1 VKTLEQAFSERQTIL
16 ETVESAARSILD
28 DFCKRRG
35 FLLAGR
41 AKSMES
47 LRDKLETGRYADL
60 DDVDGAIAFSIVIDT
75 TSQESEVRKFIRKSF
90 LVISVRSGTTLQDER
105 TFDFDCTRIYCRLED
120 KLQLGNGIDRITV
133 EIQIRTILQHAWSK
147 ITHPLVYKANIFD
160 ARAAR
165 LAAELMAQL
174 ESIDRSFSHFRT
186 NSRSV
191 KVVNRR
197 DMIGS
202 SALTAMI
209 DQLVSDGV
217 IPSEMRPS
225 NGRRLGENI
234 YSAIRR
240 DLRHHYTKHIKTI
253 KEFLEAQK
261 GKFPRSVSLF
271 QLAIVA
277 LYDANALDHGNA
289 DRPRRYY
296 VTDEL
301 ISLFPHAASIP
312 NRVKIE

>member
-1 VKTLEQAFSERQTIL
+1 VKTLEQAFTERQSVL
-16 ETVESAARSILD
+16 QTVETSSRAILD
-28 DFCKRRG
+28 DFCKRRS

-41 AKSMES
+41 AKTMDS

-60 DDVDGAIAFSIVIDT
+60 DSIDDAIAFSVVIDT
-75 TSQESEVRKFIRKSF
+75 IAQENDVRKFLKRSF
-90 LVISVRSGTTLQDER
+90 HVISVKAGTTLQDER

-120 KLQLGNGIDRITV
+120 KLGLGTGIDKITI

-147 ITHPLVYKANIFD
+147 ITHPQVYKANVFD
-160 ARAAR
+160 PRAGR

-186 NSRSV
+186 SSRSV

-202 SALTAMI
+202 SSVTAMI
-209 DQLVSDGV
+209 DQLISDGV
-217 IPSEMRPS
+217 IPAEMRPT

-240 DLRHHYTKHIKTI
+240 DKRHQYAKHIKTI
-253 KEFLEAQK
+253 QEFMEAQK
-261 GKFPRSVSLF
+261 CKFPRSVSLF
-271 QLAIVA
+271 QLTIVA
-277 LYDANALDHGNA
+277 LHDANALEHGSP
-289 DRPRRYY
+289 DKPRRYY

-301 ISLFPHAASIP
+301 ISLFPSAAAIP

>member
-1 VKTLEQAFSERQTIL
+1 M
-16 ETVESAARSILD
+16 D
-28 DFCKRRG
+28 
-35 FLLAGR
+35 
-41 AKSMES
+41 S

-60 DDVDGAIAFSIVIDT
+60 ESIDDAIAFAVVIDT
-75 TSQESEVRKFIRKSF
+75 IGQENDVRKFLERSF
-90 LVISVRSGTTLQDER
+90 RVMSVRSGTTLQDER
-105 TFDFDCTRIYCRLED
+105 TFDFDCTRVYCRLED
-120 KLQLGNGIDRITV
+120 NLGLGTGIDQITV

-147 ITHPLVYKANIFD
+147 ITHPQVYKADMFD
-160 ARAAR
+160 ARAGR

-174 ESIDRSFSHFRT
+174 ESIDRCFSRFRAS
-186 NSRSV
+186 SRSV

-197 DMIGS
+197 DMVDGS
-202 SALTAMI
+202 SVTAMI
-209 DQLVSDGV
+209 DQLVRDGV
-217 IPSEMRPS
+217 IPAEMRPS

-240 DLRHHYTKHIKTI
+240 DMRHQFAKHLGTI
-253 KEFLEAQK
+253 KEFMEAQR

-277 LYDANALDHGNA
+277 LHDTKALDHGNA
-289 DRPRRYY
+289 NKPRRYY

-301 ISLFPHAASIP
+301 ISLFPSAATIP